1 MQRALGP
8 PSIREYQPLI
18 SIETG
23 AFLRR
28 LLDDP
33 DDYISL
39 TRRYVPLTHSPSPSP
54 QLTN

>member
-54 QLTN
+54 